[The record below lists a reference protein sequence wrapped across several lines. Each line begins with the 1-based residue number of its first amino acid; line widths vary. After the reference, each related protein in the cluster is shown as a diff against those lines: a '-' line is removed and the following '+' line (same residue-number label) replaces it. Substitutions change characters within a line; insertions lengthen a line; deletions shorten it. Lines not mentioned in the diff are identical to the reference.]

1 MDGIQS
7 HYTGG
12 SLQISSEVVEKIA
25 WHAAEEVDGV
35 ARVTAPQTQAKAL
48 LDKLTPQK
56 PVRVEI
62 KSDVA
67 DIEVSLVVDFGT
79 KIPEV
84 SERVQQNVK
93 DSVQNMT
100 SISVAKVDVIITGVE
115 TAPQQ

>member
-1 MDGIQS
+1 MDGIKS

-25 WHAAEEVDGV
+25 WHAAEEVEGV
-35 ARVTAPQTQAKAL
+35 KRVSAPQTTTKAL
-48 LDKLTPQK
+48 LDKLTPTK

-67 DIEVSLVVDFGT
+67 DIEVALVVDYGT

-84 SERVQQNVK
+84 SEKVQQNVK

-100 SISVAKVDVIITGVE
+100 SISVAKVDVVITGVE
-115 TAPQQ
+115 AAQPQ